1 MFCPSC
7 STKAIE
13 GAKFCKSCGM
23 NLNVVTQ
30 ALNGGL
36 AIADPARDRE
46 YKRVRRQ
53 ISDGIQGVAI
63 GTAVIIA
70 AVLTYIF
77 IPKNAYTYVVGLVL
91 ALFGIVKLFRSV
103 GAIIDARVGPKL
115 LDPELQPRTTT
126 TGNLTV
132 PAGMPSGSVP
142 QRPSQRLSVD
152 QARQAAPPA
161 QNTRPVN
168 MSGPLPL
175 PQRTGNLSP
184 ESPSRQGTG
193 RINREQSTALR
204 RPEQED
210 DLISRLRN

>member
-1 MFCPSC
+1 
-7 STKAIE
+7 
-13 GAKFCKSCGM
+13 M

-63 GTAVIIA
+63 GTAVLVA

-77 IPKNAYTYVVGLVL
+77 IPNNAYTYVICLVL
-91 ALFGIVKLFRSV
+91 ALFGIVKLFRSI
-103 GAIIDARVGPKL
+103 GAIVDARVGPKL
-115 LDPELQPRTTT
+115 LDPELQPRTST
-126 TGNLTV
+126 TGNLTA
-132 PAGMPSGSVP
+132 PTSINSGSIP
-142 QRPSQRLSVD
+142 QRPSQRLSMD
-152 QARQAAPPA
+152 QTRTSSPPA
-161 QNTRPVN
+161 QNTRPVS
-168 MSGPLPL
+168 MSGPLPM
-175 PQRTGNLSP
+175 PQRTGNLP
-184 ESPSRQGTG
+184 AEPPLRQGTG

-210 DLISRLRN
+210 DLMSRLRN